1 MAVIAAKLSTK
12 YGSFYSVDLF
22 HDLWVIIAIGSAIAT
37 VIAVI
42 SIAPKDR
49 TEFFGT
55 GKSERIRA
63 KDYWDILKNNRAIQM
78 LVVAASTD
86 KLAGNAAQQLFRL
99 LCSELLPAILQSA
112 ELSWDISQFLL

>member
-1 MAVIAAKLSTK
+1 MAVVAAKLSTK

-55 GKSERIRA
+55 GKSERIRQR
-63 KDYWDILKNNRAIQM
+63 I
-78 LVVAASTD
+78 T
-86 KLAGNAAQQLFRL
+86 G
-99 LCSELLPAILQSA
+99 
-112 ELSWDISQFLL
+112 IS

>member
-42 SIAPKDR
+42 SIAPK
-49 TEFFGT
+49 
-55 GKSERIRA
+55 
-63 KDYWDILKNNRAIQM
+63 
-78 LVVAASTD
+78 
-86 KLAGNAAQQLFRL
+86 
-99 LCSELLPAILQSA
+99 
-112 ELSWDISQFLL
+112 